1 MTTARNAIER
11 DGTGRL
17 MTWHNDAD
25 EIEVIGR
32 KGLSGV
38 TESVR
43 QSGKMAGARKLA
55 KKCAVERWAY
65 TGKVKKKHG
74 QSV

>member
-1 MTTARNAIER
+1 MTAQNAIEI
-11 DGTGRL
+11 DGAGKL
-17 MTWHNDAD
+17 MTWHNNTGK
-25 EIEVIGR
+25 IEAIGW

-38 TESVR
+38 MESVW
-43 QSGKMAGARKLA
+43 QCGEVVGAQKLA
-55 KKCAVERWAY
+55 KKCVVEKWAY